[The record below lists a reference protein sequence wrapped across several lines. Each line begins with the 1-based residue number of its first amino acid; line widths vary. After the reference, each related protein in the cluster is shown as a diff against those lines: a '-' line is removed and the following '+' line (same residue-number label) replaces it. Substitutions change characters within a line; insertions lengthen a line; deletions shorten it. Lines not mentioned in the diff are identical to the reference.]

1 MKYKKKKLKENS
13 KLSLKEQRKLEK
25 IQIFNKYI
33 LDKKKEIIDNKF
45 RIIFN

>member
-13 KLSLKEQRKLEK
+13 KLSLKEKRKIEK

>member
-1 MKYKKKKLKENS
+1 LKENS